1 MPDWLAN
8 VLLLIPVG
16 VIVATCVKRS
26 FIDIGWKVLAAQAA
40 IMVPVGAWL
49 GLVWA
54 PPEREMGEVYR
65 IIYAHVPQVWM
76 ALLGVTLNFGASLA
90 YLWKKS
96 WTADALAESS
106 AEVGLYFGV
115 VGVTLGAIWGKPTWG
130 VYWTWDPRLTSAAVM
145 LIYYT
150 GYLALRRFTENP
162 DTRATWSAALGTFG
176 IVIPVTVY
184 FSVKWMKS
192 LHQEQSTPKTV
203 DPQMVFALRWAACA
217 FLCLLIVFVYHRY
230 KIARAALAK
239 EVAPP
244 EALGGPPPNI
254 VAKVAV

>member
-8 VLLLIPVG
+8 ALLLIPVG
-16 VIVATCVKRS
+16 VLIATIVKRPL
-26 FIDIGWKVLAAQAA
+26 IDLLWKVLAVQALVMLP
-40 IMVPVGAWL
+40 IGVWL
-49 GLVWA
+49 GLIWA
-54 PPEREMGEVYR
+54 PPEREMGDVYR

-76 ALLGVTLNFGASLA
+76 ALLGTTLNFGASLA
-90 YLWKKS
+90 FLMKKS

-106 AEVGLYFGV
+106 AEVGLYFGI

-203 DPQMVFALRWAACA
+203 DPQMVFALRWAACT

-230 KIARAALAK
+230 KIARATLAK

-244 EALGGPPPNI
+244 EALGPAPVPKG
-254 VAKVAV
+254 AT

>member
-1 MPDWLAN
+1 MPSWLAN
-8 VLLLIPVG
+8 ALLILPAG
-16 VIVATCVKRS
+16 LLIAICFKRDL
-26 FIDIGWKVLAAQAA
+26 IEIGWKVMAVQAA
-40 IMVPVGAWL
+40 IMLPVGAWL
-49 GLVWA
+49 GLSWA
-54 PPEREMGEVYR
+54 PPEREMGDVYR

-76 ALLGVTLNFGASLA
+76 ALLGVTLNFGCSVA
-90 YLWKKS
+90 YLMKKS
-96 WTADALAESS
+96 WTADALAEAS
-106 AEVGLYFGV
+106 AEVGLYFGI

-150 GYLALRRFTENP
+150 GYLAMRRFTENP

-184 FSVKWMKS
+184 FSVVWMKS
-192 LHQEQSTPKTV
+192 LHQVQSTPKTV

-217 FLCLLIVFVYHRY
+217 FLCLLIVFVYQRY
-230 KIARAALAK
+230 KVARAALAR

-244 EALGGPPPNI
+244 EALGPAPVPKGLTT
-254 VAKVAV
+254 